1 MGVYNRAPLAFERG
15 RGARLFSTTGEE
27 YLDCV
32 AGIATCGLGHAHPVL
47 VEALKTQGEKLW
59 HVSNIYTI
67 PEQEVLADKLCA
79 ATFADV
85 VFFTNSGTEAIE
97 CALKAARRY
106 HVVNGQPERVDIIG
120 FDGSF
125 HGRSYAAVNASGN
138 AGYLDGFGPRLP
150 GYVQLPFGDWDALK
164 AAIGPT
170 TAGVIIEPVQGEGG
184 ARALS
189 DAQLNELRQITRDAG
204 VLLIF
209 DEVQSG
215 MGRTG
220 KLFAHEWASDAAPD
234 IMAVAKALG
243 GGFPVGACLASTEG
257 ARGMTPGVHGSTY
270 GGNPLAMAVGKA
282 AFDAINTPRSWTTSR
297 PGRRLL
303 HPAAERPEGPLPGR
317 HRRHPRQGPADR
329 HQAGPEQSRVHGP
342 GPRREAADRRRR
354 RQLRAP
360 AAAAEPDGRGSLR
373 GHRQARKGLRG
384 RPGQSGRLKRRDR
397 SNRSFRQGRG
407 GRQGDLQ

>member
-1 MGVYNRAPLAFERG
+1 MSTATSSNPSQHHIMGVYSRAPLAFERG

-32 AGIATCGLGHAHPVL
+32 AGIATCGLGHAHPTL

-106 HVVNGQPERVDIIG
+106 HAVAGNPERIDIIG

-150 GYVQLPFGDWDALK
+150 GFIQLPFGDLEALK

-184 ARALS
+184 ARSLTE
-189 DAQLNELRQITRDAG
+189 AQLVELREITREAG

-220 KLFAHEWASDAAPD
+220 KLFAHEWAEGAEPD
-234 IMAVAKALG
+234 IMCVAKALG

-257 ARGMTPGVHGSTY
+257 ARGMTPGTHGSTY
-270 GGNPLAMAVGKA
+270 GGNPLAMAVGAA
-282 AFDAINTPRSWTTSR
+282 AFDAINTPEILDNVKTIAGYFTQQLNGLKDRFPDVVLDVRGKGLLIGIKLASNNR
-297 PGRRLL
+297 EFMALARDQKLLVAGGGDNCVRLL
-303 HPAAERPEGPLPGR
+303 PPLNLTLAEA
-317 HRRHPRQGPADR
+317 Q
-329 HQAGPEQSRVHGP
+329 
-342 GPRREAADRRRR
+342 EAVAK
-354 RQLRAP
+354 LEKTCEVVRAQ
-360 AAAAEPDGRGSLR
+360 AAA
-373 GHRQARKGLRG
+373 
-384 RPGQSGRLKRRDR
+384 
-397 SNRSFRQGRG
+397 
-407 GRQGDLQ
+407 